1 MDPPAF
7 RKARLRSQRIVIINL
22 DENEMMKEA
31 ALHSIIQ
38 KSKLKWD
45 AEDDVPQ

>member
-7 RKARLRSQRIVIINL
+7 RKARLRSQH
-22 DENEMMKEA
+22 ENEMMKEA

-45 AEDDVPQ
+45 GEDDVPQ